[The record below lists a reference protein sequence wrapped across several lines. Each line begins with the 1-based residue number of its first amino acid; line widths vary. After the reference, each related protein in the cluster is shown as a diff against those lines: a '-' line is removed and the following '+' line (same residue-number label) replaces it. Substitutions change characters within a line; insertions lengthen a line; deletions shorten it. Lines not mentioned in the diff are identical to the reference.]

1 MKRISFALDEYDLR
15 ARLFP
20 AILGTLPAVVTV
32 YVLMPAT
39 HSAGGL
45 VSGSALESA
54 ILFWL
59 IRIAR
64 DQGKRIQDQLYTKW
78 GGKPTTAML
87 RHSDR
92 RFDPFTKDRYKKVL
106 SKISGL
112 SFPNENDEIAD
123 PLRSDHLYESGVR
136 ALIEVRRGKS
146 YRLIFSENCNFGFI
160 RNLLGLKPIGL
171 CVAII
176 SLTADALAIWK
187 RRVMAPNTCW
197 IPIAVSAVIISLLM
211 GFVTQDAA
219 KRSAEAYAEALLRSC
234 EQGRARQRATKAGGA
249 GVGS

>member
-1 MKRISFALDEYDLR
+1 MKRIPFSIDEYDLR

-20 AILGTLPAVVTV
+20 AVLVTLPAVVTL
-32 YVLMPAT
+32 YVLLPAT
-39 HSAGGL
+39 RGARGL
-45 VSGSALESA
+45 LSGSVLESA

-92 RFDPFTKDRYKKVL
+92 RFDPFTKDRYKKML
-106 SKISGL
+106 TKISGL
-112 SFPNENDEIAD
+112 SFPNEDEEIED
-123 PLRSDHLYESGVR
+123 PLRSDRLYESGVR
-136 ALIEVRRGKS
+136 ALIEARRGKS
-146 YRLIFSENCNFGFI
+146 YRLIFSENCNFGFM

-187 RRVMAPNTCW
+187 RPLMGPNLLW
-197 IPIAVSAVIISLLM
+197 IPIAVCAVIILLM
-211 GFVTQDAA
+211 TCFVTQDAA
-219 KRSAEAYAEALLRSC
+219 KRSADAYADALLRSC
-234 EQGRARQRATKAGGA
+234 EQGTARQRTTK
-249 GVGS
+249 VTD